1 MRTPNE
7 PNIVVMYIIAGIA
20 AIIIFTFLVI
30 VIVICLLKKKT
41 RFGSD
46 ISNDQLHPETLSKRG
61 SLYNGFSIDEFDTE
75 KINQLNYYNSLR
87 QVKPS
92 HEREGVVSDGDRKE
106 MEANIQRNL
115 EYCTPDLCD
124 YRESDGTSSSSP
136 DPQCHGAS
144 SSSASS
150 ASPPSVRLA
159 DPTYARPVPKA
170 QRSKVPFPP
179 SPHSP
184 LTISE
189 RTTSSPANSSDAGG
203 HTYEFIADLA
213 SRDSSTHGSSEPIYR
228 SILKK
233 VPPPTLPKTQQRPL
247 DVTVTPRPPDL
258 VTVLDL
264 VPPSPPSSL
273 PDELELSPTDKRV
286 RNCTQV

>member
-7 PNIVVMYIIAGIA
+7 PNIIVMYIIAGIA

-41 RFGSD
+41 RFGSET
-46 ISNDQLHPETLSKRG
+46 SNEQLNTETMSKRG

-92 HEREGVVSDGDRKE
+92 IEASEGSEGS
-106 MEANIQRNL
+106 IQRNL
-115 EYCTPDLCD
+115 EYCIPDLAE
-124 YRESDGTSSSSP
+124 YRESEAASSSP
-136 DPQCHGAS
+136 PS
-144 SSSASS
+144 S
-150 ASPPSVRLA
+150 RRA

-170 QRSKVPFPP
+170 QRAKNGKV
-179 SPHSP
+179 SSGSP

-189 RTTSSPANSSDAGG
+189 QTVPSPATESDTYEYIPEQPTSSA
-203 HTYEFIADLA
+203 
-213 SRDSSTHGSSEPIYR
+213 EPIYR

-233 VPPPTLPKTQQRPL
+233 VPPPTLPKSVAGL

-264 VPPSPPSSL
+264 VPPSPGSQDSESQMSPS
-273 PDELELSPTDKRV
+273 DKRV
-286 RNCTQV
+286 RSCTQV

>member
-7 PNIVVMYIIAGIA
+7 PNIIVMYIIAGIA

-41 RFGSD
+41 RFGSET
-46 ISNDQLHPETLSKRG
+46 SNEQLNTETMSKRG

-87 QVKPS
+87 QVKPLVEAS
-92 HEREGVVSDGDRKE
+92 EGSEGS
-106 MEANIQRNL
+106 IQRNL
-115 EYCTPDLCD
+115 DYCIPDLAE
-124 YRESDGTSSSSP
+124 YRESDGVSSSP
-136 DPQCHGAS
+136 PS
-144 SSSASS
+144 S
-150 ASPPSVRLA
+150 RRA

-170 QRSKVPFPP
+170 QRAKNGKV
-179 SPHSP
+179 SSGSP

-189 RTTSSPANSSDAGG
+189 QTLVGSPVAESDTYEYIPEQPTSSA
-203 HTYEFIADLA
+203 
-213 SRDSSTHGSSEPIYR
+213 EPIYR

-233 VPPPTLPKTQQRPL
+233 VPPPTLPKSVAGL

-264 VPPSPPSSL
+264 VPPSPSSNSL
-273 PDELELSPTDKRV
+273 PDTESQMSPTDKRV
-286 RNCTQV
+286 RSPTQV

>member
-7 PNIVVMYIIAGIA
+7 PNIIVMYIIAGIA

-41 RFGSD
+41 RFGSEM
-46 ISNDQLHPETLSKRG
+46 SNEQLNTDTMSKRG

-87 QVKPS
+87 QVKPPLEATDGS
-92 HEREGVVSDGDRKE
+92 EGS
-106 MEANIQRNL
+106 IQRNL
-115 EYCTPDLCD
+115 EYYTPDLAE
-124 YRESDGTSSSSP
+124 YRESDAASSSP
-136 DPQCHGAS
+136 PS
-144 SSSASS
+144 S
-150 ASPPSVRLA
+150 RRA
-159 DPTYARPVPKA
+159 DPTYARPLPKA
-170 QRSKVPFPP
+170 QRAKSAKAA
-179 SPHSP
+179 SSSP

-189 RTTSSPANSSDAGG
+189 RTASSPAESD
-203 HTYEFIADLA
+203 TYEYITDLGREPA
-213 SRDSSTHGSSEPIYR
+213 TSAEPIYR

-233 VPPPTLPKTQQRPL
+233 VPPPTLPKSVAGL

-264 VPPSPPSSL
+264 VPPSPSSISSL
-273 PDELELSPTDKRV
+273 PDTESQMSPTDKRV
-286 RNCTQV
+286 RSCTQV